1 MRSELAGTR
10 TATPLENDIAPKEV
24 ATTRTEKRRNREV
37 TPPIVIKTVRS
48 KSPVKRS
55 KHSAKRSRKD
65 KSPSQSLSSDSYSE
79 TSVKHSS
86 RHKSSRKH
94 KSKST
99 KEPVILDLKVNTQ
112 VDKPLE
118 SVVVDTS
125 SREKDLLGKSK
136 RHHRSKSPLPEIVFS
151 PPGKTQVSKKVRDN
165 SPELDSGSSDSESEP
180 HSKEYIKRHRSER
193 SSHRYKSRSPPPKS
207 QTTALEFIRQ

>member
-1 MRSELAGTR
+1 M
-10 TATPLENDIAPKEV
+10 
-24 ATTRTEKRRNREV
+24 

-55 KHSAKRSRKD
+55 KHRAKRSRKA
-65 KSPSQSLSSDSYSE
+65 KSPSQSPSSDSYSE

-94 KSKST
+94 KSNST
-99 KEPVILDLKVNTQ
+99 KEPVILDLKVTTQ

-151 PPGKTQVSKKVRDN
+151 PPSK
-165 SPELDSGSSDSESEP
+165 
-180 HSKEYIKRHRSER
+180 HR
-193 SSHRYKSRSPPPKS
+193 
-207 QTTALEFIRQ
+207 